1 MLMSSNTVKLR
12 LVALS
17 LAAPLLAAACLAQ
30 ASPSEPTMTT
40 TGSTASASEVV
51 SAPPSESPGISGQ
64 CPDRSM
70 PPDRGPSPV
79 DGISVR
85 AIDKGHLEITNA
97 TSRTYYYR
105 VSRWVTMQL
114 DCGRGITEQEA
125 VRGPIAAGETIQVGE
140 GSTPDAPV
148 AVGIWDRPCGE
159 ACSAPPMGWIV
170 VPVSSVEPVPQ
181 FT

>member
-12 LVALS
+12 LLALS

-30 ASPSEPTMTT
+30 ASPSAPTMTT

-51 SAPPSESPGISGQ
+51 SAPPSESHGISGQ
-64 CPDRSM
+64 CADRSW
-70 PPDRGPSPV
+70 PPYRGPSPV
-79 DGISVR
+79 IGISVR

-114 DCGRGITEQEA
+114 DCGRGVTEQEA
-125 VRGPIAAGETIQVGE
+125 VRGPIAAGETIEIGG
-140 GSTPDAPV
+140 GSTPDVPAT
-148 AVGIWDRPCGE
+148 VGIWDRPCGE
-159 ACSAPPMGWIV
+159 ACSAPPIGLIV

-181 FT
+181 LT